1 VAIINPG
8 IFFSSECR
16 EELLVT
22 LSSQHS
28 NESRGARLPTYSPM
42 LDQVVISPPNVIIK
56 LLPTIKVTVVDTGGK
71 TSTYN

>member
-1 VAIINPG
+1 M
-8 IFFSSECR
+8 
-16 EELLVT
+16 T
-22 LSSQHS
+22 LSSQHM